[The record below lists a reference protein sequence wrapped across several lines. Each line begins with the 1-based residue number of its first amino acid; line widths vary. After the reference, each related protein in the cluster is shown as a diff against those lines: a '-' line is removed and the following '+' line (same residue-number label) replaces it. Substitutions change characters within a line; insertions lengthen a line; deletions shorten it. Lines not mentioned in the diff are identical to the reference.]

1 MQGVV
6 EAVFLLLH
14 LDLRGCADVDDGHAA
29 GQLGEAL
36 LQLLAVVVAGG
47 LLDLGFDLTH
57 AGLDHLAVAFAA
69 DDGGVVLVNG
79 DFLALAEH
87 AEVGILELVLWLPT
101 EVESSPQLS

>member
-14 LDLRGCADVDDGHAA
+14 LDLRGGADVDDGHAA

-36 LQLLAVVVAGG
+36 LELLAVVAHCIKYYSAVFAGTPVAGG

-57 AGLDHLAVAFAA
+57 AGLDGIAIALAA
-69 DDGGVVLVNG
+69 DDGGVVLAH
-79 DFLALAEH
+79 F
-87 AEVGILELVLWLPT
+87 I
-101 EVESSPQLS
+101 